1 MNGCKEKKQ
10 LPKLRNK
17 GDCVKT
23 SKVEIN
29 LSEDA
34 LYRVKDGQLE
44 KLDKPA
50 GGFGEVTQRWQDN
63 KLGRYEVKYTK

>member
-1 MNGCKEKKQ
+1 ME
-10 LPKLRNK
+10 
-17 GDCVKT
+17 T

-63 KLGRYEVKYTK
+63 KLGRYEVRYTK

>member
-1 MNGCKEKKQ
+1 MQ
-10 LPKLRNK
+10 QNK
-17 GDCVKT
+17 AMVD
-23 SKVEIN
+23 

-44 KLDKPA
+44 KMDKPA
-50 GGFGEVTQRWQDN
+50 SGFGEVVQKWQDN